1 VTLGAARPARVVL
14 LIVLFTALL
23 VATVPASRAQG
34 PRVLLAA
41 VDGAIDRSTVE
52 YVGEAID
59 EARSGGYDALVIRF
73 DTPGGELQATED
85 ITKLMDNAM
94 TVPILGWVGPTGA
107 HAFSAGTILFES
119 TDLAAMAIGTTIG
132 SVQPVV
138 VGPGGIEPVTDPKI
152 VNVVI
157 GILEGQMALH
167 DRNNTVTIEG
177 RNMTLAEWFVLE
189 NLNLNP
195 ADAQRY
201 GASNFTANTVDNF
214 LIQADGIRTI
224 YKGITLHV
232 AGAEIVPFSASSRV
246 RLLTILSDPLVASLL
261 LILGIYLVIFGI
273 SAPGHGAEIAGV
285 IILLLALVGLGFS
298 VDPIALLL
306 FIVGVVL
313 IIIEVKTPG
322 HGVFGIG
329 GVIAIVLAAAF
340 LAPLRPPRFA
350 VSPDYQLYFLAAFL
364 TPTGFFGAFLLF
376 AMYKVQQVR
385 HRTPI
390 VGTTIG
396 QPATVMDGLK
406 PGEKGYVMFRGEL
419 WQALSDEPLPGNA
432 RVFVKNVDG
441 IVLQV
446 GSTPPPAPPREHR
459 SLRSWLEVLLRRKA
473 A

>member
-1 VTLGAARPARVVL
+1 VKCGVARPARVVL
-14 LIVLFTALL
+14 LIALL
-23 VATVPASRAQG
+23 ATVLAGAMPITRAQG
-34 PRVLLAA
+34 TRVLLAD
-41 VDGAIDRSTVE
+41 VDGAIDRSTAE

-59 EARSGGYDALVIRF
+59 EARAGRYDALVIRF

-85 ITKLMDNAM
+85 IAKLMDNAM

-138 VGPGGIEPVTDPKI
+138 VGPGGIEPVTDSKI
-152 VNVVI
+152 VNAVI
-157 GILEGQMALH
+157 GILEVQMGLH

-177 RNMTLAEWFVLE
+177 RTMTLAKWFVLE
-189 NLNLNP
+189 NLNLNA

-201 GASNFTANTVDNF
+201 GASNFTANTIDNF
-214 LIQADGIRTI
+214 LMQADGITTI
-224 YKGITLHV
+224 YKGIQLHV
-232 AGAEIVPFSASSRV
+232 AGAEVVPFSASSRV
-246 RLLTILSDPLVASLL
+246 RLLAILSDPLVSSLL

-273 SAPGHGAEIAGV
+273 SAPGHGAEIAGI

-306 FIVGVVL
+306 FVAGVIL
-313 IIIEVKTPG
+313 ILLEIKTPG
-322 HGVFGIG
+322 FGVFGIG
-329 GVIAIVLAAAF
+329 GIIAIVLAAVF

-350 VSPDYQLYFLAAFL
+350 VSPDYQILFLASLL
-364 TPTGFFGAFLLF
+364 TPTAFFGGFLLF

-390 VGTTIG
+390 VGEMVG
-396 QPATVMDGLK
+396 LPAIVKDGLR
-406 PGEKGYVMFRGEL
+406 PGEKGYATHRGEL
-419 WQALSDEPLPGNA
+419 WQAVSDENLPA
-432 RVFVKNVDG
+432 ESKAYIRAVDG
-441 IVLQV
+441 IVLRV
-446 GSTPPPAPPREHR
+446 ASAPPPAAAPAHSARN
-459 SLRSWLEVLLRRKA
+459 WLASLLRRKA